1 MLARC
6 LLNEKHLVA
15 CFLVGV
21 WSTAVLVQERE
32 VSLIDAVR
40 RHDIVAARTLLER
53 GVSPDVG
60 TPDGNTPLHWA
71 AYGDDLA
78 LADLLIASGADVNA
92 STVLGVTPLSLA
104 CTNRSA
110 AIAARLLAAGANAN
124 AALSTGETVL
134 MTAARTGSLEIVR
147 GLLAR
152 GADVNAREGSQ
163 GQTALMWAVAS
174 RHAEIVHALID
185 GGADIEA
192 RTKVRSVPVHTGD
205 RFVLQNDRRGARKID
220 QGGFTALLFA
230 ARHGDVESARL
241 LLAAGADVNET
252 SADGASALVVAAHSG
267 HRSVS
272 MLLLEKGADPNAAE
286 AGYSAL
292 HAAILKGDRE
302 LVKALLAHGA
312 DPNAPLEKGTP
323 TRRYSADFALSA
335 QWIGATPFWLA
346 ARFLEPEMMSLLV
359 AGGAD
364 PRFVMSDGSTALLVA
379 VQGSTSRAPLGERR
393 ERYQIV
399 DEDDIQKETESRV
412 FEAVKIAGPAANVNQ
427 ANKAGD
433 TALHAAAAK
442 GYSSV
447 VQWLVDHGAQL
458 DVENAKGHTPL
469 MIAIAGM
476 KQPAADEGEGRIRS
490 FQSTVELLRKL
501 GAKE

>member
-1 MLARC
+1 MISGAGAA
-6 LLNEKHLVA
+6 KHLVS

-21 WSTAVLVQERE
+21 LWSTTVLTQERE
-32 VSLIDAVR
+32 VTLIDAVR
-40 RHDIVAARTLLER
+40 RHDIVAARTLLKQ
-53 GVSPDVG
+53 GVRPNVG
-60 TPDGNTPLHWA
+60 TPDGSTPLHWA
-71 AYGDDLA
+71 AHSDDLA

-104 CTNRSA
+104 CTNRSGA
-110 AIAARLLAAGANAN
+110 MATRLLAAGANPN
-124 AALSTGETVL
+124 AASSTGETVL
-134 MTAARTGSLEIVR
+134 MTAARTGSLEIVQD
-147 GLLAR
+147 LLAR

-163 GQTALMWAVAS
+163 GQAALMWAVAS
-174 RHAEIVHALID
+174 RHAEIVTALME

-192 RTKVRSVPVHTGD
+192 RTKVRRVLVHTGD
-205 RFVLQNDRRGARKID
+205 RFVRQNDRRGAVKID

-252 SADGASALVVAAHSG
+252 SAAGASALVVAAHSG
-267 HRSVS
+267 HRSVGR
-272 MLLLEKGADPNAAE
+272 LLLEQGADPNAAD
-286 AGYSAL
+286 AGYTAL

-302 LVKALLAHGA
+302 LVKALLARGA
-312 DPNAPLEKGTP
+312 DPNASLAQGTP

-346 ARFLEPEMMSLLV
+346 ARFLEPEIMSLLV

-364 PRFVMSDGSTALLVA
+364 PGFVMADGSTALLVA
-379 VQGSTSRAPLGERR
+379 VQGSTTNRFGDRR

-399 DEDDIQKETESRV
+399 DDDDLQEETEARLL
-412 FEAVKIAGPAANVNQ
+412 EAVKIAGPAANVNQ
-427 ANKAGD
+427 ANDAGD
-433 TALHAAAAK
+433 TALHAVAAK

-447 VQWLVDHGAQL
+447 VQWLADHGAQL
-458 DVENAKGHTPL
+458 EVKDAKGRTPL
-469 MIAIAGM
+469 MIATARTE
-476 KQPAADEGEGRIRS
+476 QPAADDGEGTIRS
-490 FQSTVELLRKL
+490 FQLTVELLRKL